1 VIAVA
6 DLNVSPSTQP
16 RKLLRFAAK
25 ATSTITAKSGGE
37 RITVETTPANFL
49 HLGKIALLFPKATIV
64 HCVRDPMDTCLSI
77 YQHPLSAAHAY
88 AHDLET
94 LGNYYREYELLMQ
107 HWNQV
112 LPNRVLNLQYE
123 SLVSDFEPT
132 VRALVEFCGA
142 DFEEQCLRFHETRRQ
157 IKTPSA
163 SQVRQP
169 IYQSSVG
176 RWRRYEQELE
186 PLRNALTRD

>member
-1 VIAVA
+1 MSARPRHRVNFHDSPGKVTNTIAA
-6 DLNVSPSTQP
+6 RAGEEKFNVEKTPS
-16 RKLLRFAAK
+16 
-25 ATSTITAKSGGE
+25 
-37 RITVETTPANFL
+37 NFL
-49 HLGKIALLFPKATIV
+49 HLGKIALLFPEATIV
-64 HCVRDPMDTCLSI
+64 HCRRDPMDTCLSI

-107 HWNQV
+107 HWDQV
-112 LPNRVLNLQYE
+112 LPNPILNLQYE

-132 VRALVEFCGA
+132 VRTLVEFCGA

-157 IKTPSA
+157 VKTPSA

-186 PLRNALTRD
+186 PLRNVLTRD

>member
-1 VIAVA
+1 
-6 DLNVSPSTQP
+6 
-16 RKLLRFAAK
+16 
-25 ATSTITAKSGGE
+25 
-37 RITVETTPANFL
+37 
-49 HLGKIALLFPKATIV
+49 V

-77 YQHPLSAAHAY
+77 YQHPLSAAYAY

-107 HWNQV
+107 HWDQV
-112 LPNRVLNLQYE
+112 LPNPILHLQYE
-123 SLVSDFEPT
+123 SLVSDFEPS
-132 VRALVEFCGA
+132 VRTLVEFCGA
-142 DFEEQCLRFHETRRQ
+142 DFGEQCLHFHETRRQ
-157 IKTPSA
+157 VKTPSA